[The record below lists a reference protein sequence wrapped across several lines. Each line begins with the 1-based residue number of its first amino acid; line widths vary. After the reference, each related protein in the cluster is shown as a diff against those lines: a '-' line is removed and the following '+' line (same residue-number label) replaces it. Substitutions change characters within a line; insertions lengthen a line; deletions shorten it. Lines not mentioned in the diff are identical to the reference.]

1 MLNSA
6 PNKTML
12 NQVITLIDQANSQDP
27 NTEIY
32 NAQSLPK
39 ESLYAT
45 RMSEMLA
52 RFNPNADE
60 LMQIAVRGQHIERW
74 QSPRSNF
81 AMNKQGYHQWRS
93 ALYIFHA
100 SRVIELMQQVGFNE
114 AQQQRVYAAVAKQD
128 IKRNPDSQLVEDI
141 ASLVFIEHYM
151 LACTSTKPDYDEQKW
166 LGIIRRTWQKM
177 SVEARDFVLAGNVT
191 LPEPLVRLIHKAV
204 A

>member
-32 NAQSLPK
+32 NAQRLPK

-151 LACTSTKPDYDEQKW
+151 LAFTSTKPDYDEQKW

>member
-151 LACTSTKPDYDEQKW
+151 LAFTSTKPDYDEQKW

-177 SVEARDFVLAGNVT
+177 SVEAHDFVLAGNVT
-191 LPEPLVRLIHKAV
+191 LPEPLVGLIHKAV

>member
-114 AQQQRVYAAVAKQD
+114 VQQQRVYAAVAKQD

-151 LACTSTKPDYDEQKW
+151 LAFTSTKPDYDEQKW

>member
-6 PNKTML
+6 PNKIML

-151 LACTSTKPDYDEQKW
+151 LAFTSTKPDYDEQKW